1 MEKIGSKKKSI
12 AVVTGARSDFGIL
25 RSVIDAVQNDSCL
38 KSSLIVAGSHASE
51 KFGNT
56 YTDIVKYGYHIDAV
70 IDMSIEKDAPEAVV
84 RSMGK
89 GLQDFSTVLEDL
101 KPDLIVILGDRYE
114 ALIAAQAALI
124 FKIPI
129 AHIHGGEVTQGAV
142 DDSIRHAITKMASIH
157 FVANE
162 EYRYRVIQMGEDA
175 GSVFNIGAPGLDQ
188 IDKNLFWSKGDLS
201 ADLSLKIGEH
211 LFVVTYHPETLA
223 ENGAINVLDNIF
235 SAINFFKSASVI
247 FTYPGS
253 DVGSWEIINKL
264 ENFCNSNRHKYHLS
278 KSLGMMR
285 YLSAMKIADAVI
297 GNSSSG
303 IIEAP
308 YIGTPTVN
316 IGDRQS
322 GRLKANSVF
331 DVTGDSVEGLI
342 TAITQ
347 AINFKKDNIKINQ
360 KYKGGD
366 VGLKIKN
373 ILKDHKISLAKKFM
387 DYKYEL

>member
-56 YTDIVKYGYHIDAV
+56 YTDIVKHGYHIDAV
-70 IDMSIEKDAPEAVV
+70 IDMSIDRDAPEAVV
-84 RSMGK
+84 RAMGK

-162 EYRYRVIQMGEDA
+162 EYRCRVIQMGRMQ
-175 GSVFNIGAPGLDQ
+175 GQFLIL
-188 IDKNLFWSKGDLS
+188 
-201 ADLSLKIGEH
+201 
-211 LFVVTYHPETLA
+211 
-223 ENGAINVLDNIF
+223 VLR
-235 SAINFFKSASVI
+235 VL
-247 FTYPGS
+247 T
-253 DVGSWEIINKL
+253 
-264 ENFCNSNRHKYHLS
+264 
-278 KSLGMMR
+278 
-285 YLSAMKIADAVI
+285 
-297 GNSSSG
+297 
-303 IIEAP
+303 
-308 YIGTPTVN
+308 
-316 IGDRQS
+316 
-322 GRLKANSVF
+322 RL
-331 DVTGDSVEGLI
+331 
-342 TAITQ
+342 
-347 AINFKKDNIKINQ
+347 IKISFGV
-360 KYKGGD
+360 KVSY
-366 VGLKIKN
+366 LRI
-373 ILKDHKISLAKKFM
+373 
-387 DYKYEL
+387 YR